1 MTDIETQRALDY
13 DINDEHS
20 ILKRAKLLKGKSLD
34 EVLKNSPYD
43 QEIINSANKGRVGNI
58 IEKHWF
64 GIENNPYAEPDF
76 KTAGI
81 ELKVSPI
88 KELKSTSLV
97 VKERTKICRINYVE
111 LIKEEWISSHAKNK
125 LNKILFIFYKHDFNE
140 DNWGKQRVLEVKLW
154 NLKTDELLISS
165 EWFKTRDEVFKGNA
179 HNLSES
185 NYQILAPCTSG
196 SGKKDVSQ
204 PNNQIDARERS
215 FALKQPFVNF
225 LWDSINNLDDYESI
239 QENLNLSTI
248 DNLEFEVQ
256 SRINHYS
263 GQTIGQIANRLNI
276 TIPSSKNAVRS
287 IIMKLLGFH
296 GDNMKIKEFK
306 QLGVEIKVIPIERER
321 KKLLESISFPA
332 IKFKEFAK
340 ETWEDS
346 SLSLD
351 LTKILFIP
359 VSKSKTSSADL
370 RERVLEDS
378 FFWSPSSNEMKIIKN
393 EWHNYQ
399 KEVRKGIQIEK
410 IPRNTKKGYIE
421 QTSLPNESSTQIVHM
436 KTHAKDS
443 YDRDTDDFETSIVKH
458 SFWLNKKF
466 VNSLIE
472 KSSKK

>member
-1 MTDIETQRALDY
+1 MTDIDTQRALDY
-13 DINDEHS
+13 DINDEYS
-20 ILKRAKLLKGKSLD
+20 ILERAKLLIGKSLD

-43 QEIINSANKGRVGNI
+43 QKKINSANKGRVGNI

-64 GIENNPYAEPDF
+64 GIENNSYAEPDF

-88 KELKSTSLV
+88 KELKSTLLV

-125 LNKILFIFYKHDFNE
+125 LNKILFIFYKHDFDE

-263 GQTIGQIANRLNI
+263 GQTIGQIVNRLNI

-296 GDNMKIKEFK
+296 GDNTKIKEFK

-370 RERVLEDS
+370 KERVLEDS

-393 EWHNYQ
+393 EWLNYQ

-436 KTHAKDS
+436 RTHAKDS
-443 YDRDTDDFETSIVKH
+443 NDRDTDDFETSIVKH

>member
-1 MTDIETQRALDY
+1 MATINIQKKFNYDCTNENSIMERA
-13 DINDEHS
+13 
-20 ILKRAKLLKGKSLD
+20 RLLKGETLDTILKKSP
-34 EVLKNSPYD
+34 LKQD
-43 QEIINSANKGRVGNI
+43 IINPSNRGRVGNL

-64 GIENNPYAEPDF
+64 GIENNSYAEPDF

-196 SGKKDVSQ
+196 SGKDVLQ

-263 GQTIGQIANRLNI
+263 GQTIGQIASRLNI

-296 GDNMKIKEFK
+296 GNNMKIKEFK

-393 EWHNYQ
+393 EWLNYQ

-436 KTHAKDS
+436 RTHAKDS
-443 YDRDTDDFETSIVKH
+443 NDRDTDDFETSIVKH

-472 KSSKK
+472 NSSKK